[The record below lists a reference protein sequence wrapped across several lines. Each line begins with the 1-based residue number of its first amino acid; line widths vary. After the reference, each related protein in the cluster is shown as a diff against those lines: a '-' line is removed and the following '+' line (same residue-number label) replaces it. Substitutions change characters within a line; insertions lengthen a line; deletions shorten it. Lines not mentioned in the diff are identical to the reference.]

1 VPSHITTTGISH
13 IRLTVTDINRSRE
26 SYTQV
31 LGFEVAMEPQAGDDP
46 AARAVNAMLF
56 GGVIFQTN
64 GMLFGLRPVAPGGD
78 RFNEDRVGLDHLS
91 FSVGSRDDL
100 EAAARLLDERGAPH
114 GDIKDLGP
122 DAKMYILEFRDP
134 DNIQLELSAPYRQ

>member
-1 VPSHITTTGISH
+1 VPSITTTGINH

-26 SYTQV
+26 FYTQV
-31 LGFEVAMEPQAGDDP
+31 LGFEVALEPQSGDDP

-56 GGVIFQTN
+56 GGVIFQIN

-122 DAKMYILEFRDP
+122 DVGLYILEFRDP
-134 DNIQLELSAPYRQ
+134 DNIQLELSAPYSR

>member
-1 VPSHITTTGISH
+1 MPSITTTGINH

-26 SYTQV
+26 FYTQV
-31 LGFEVAMEPQAGDDP
+31 LGFEVALEPQSGDDP

-56 GGVIFQTN
+56 GGVIFQIN

-122 DAKMYILEFRDP
+122 DVGLYILEFRDP
-134 DNIQLELSAPYRQ
+134 DNIQLELSAPYSR

>member
-1 VPSHITTTGISH
+1 MPSITTTGINH

-26 SYTQV
+26 FYTQV
-31 LGFEVAMEPQAGDDP
+31 LGFEVALEPQSGDDP

-56 GGVIFQTN
+56 GGVIFQIN

-122 DAKMYILEFRDP
+122 DVGLYILEFRDP
-134 DNIQLELSAPYRQ
+134 DNIQLELSAPYRR

>member
-1 VPSHITTTGISH
+1 MPSITTTGINH
-13 IRLTVTDINRSRE
+13 IRLTVTDIKRSRAF
-26 SYTQV
+26 YTEV

-46 AARAVNAMLF
+46 ATQAVNAMLF

-64 GMLFGLRPVAPGGD
+64 GMLFGLRPVASGGD
-78 RFNEDRVGLDHLS
+78 HFNEDRVGLDHLS
-91 FSVGSRDDL
+91 FGVGGRDDL
-100 EAAARLLDERGAPH
+100 DAAARLLDERGVPH

-134 DNIQLELSAPYRQ
+134 DNIQLELSAPYSR